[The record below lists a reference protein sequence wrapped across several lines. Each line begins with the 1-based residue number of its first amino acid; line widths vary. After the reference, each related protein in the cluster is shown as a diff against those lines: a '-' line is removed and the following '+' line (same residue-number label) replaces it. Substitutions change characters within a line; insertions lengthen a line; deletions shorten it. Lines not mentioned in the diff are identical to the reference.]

1 MRKMRYLIKEYKYDI
16 IGGLA
21 ILASLIIVIGMFIPK
36 AESKADKA
44 SNATLKYALNGKHSV
59 TYDITYI
66 DQEPSNKYYNDDYYY
81 STDVIG
87 YMKGD
92 KEEQLRISLEDNM
105 PNIDITYKT
114 TILTNPND
122 KPTVTIAHKDDE
134 TIVTV
139 RRQPRQRYIQPN
151 ESETVTAKE
160 NK

>member
-1 MRKMRYLIKEYKYDI
+1 MRTMRYLIKEHKYDI

-44 SNATLKYALNGKHSV
+44 SNATLKAALNGKHSV
-59 TYDITYI
+59 TYAITYI
-66 DQEPSNKYYNDDYYY
+66 DQETSNKYYTDYYY

-92 KEEQLRISLEDNM
+92 KEEQLRISLKDKM
-105 PNIDITYKT
+105 PNIDVTYKT
-114 TILTNPND
+114 TILTNFKA
-122 KPTVTIAHKDDE
+122 KPTVTIAHKDDAI
-134 TIVTV
+134 TVTV

>member
-1 MRKMRYLIKEYKYDI
+1 MRTMRYLIKEYKYDI

-44 SNATLKYALNGKHSV
+44 SNATLKTALNGKHSV

-66 DQEPSNKYYNDDYYY
+66 DQETSNKDYSDYYH

-87 YMKGD
+87 YMKGN

-139 RRQPRQRYIQPN
+139 RRQPHQRYNQPN
-151 ESETVTAKE
+151 E
-160 NK
+160 

>member
-1 MRKMRYLIKEYKYDI
+1 MTKPSTTDKPSTTGKPTIYDI
-16 IGGLA
+16 LAVMAVIGGL
-21 ILASLIIVIGMFIPK
+21 ILAIGFFKPV

-44 SNATLKYALNGKHSV
+44 SNSALKAALNGKHSV

-66 DQEPSNKYYNDDYYY
+66 DQETSNKDYSDYYH

-87 YMKGD
+87 YMKGN

-139 RRQPRQRYIQPN
+139 RRQPHQRYNQPN
-151 ESETVTAKE
+151 E
-160 NK
+160 

>member
-1 MRKMRYLIKEYKYDI
+1 MTKPSTTGKPTIYDI
-16 IGGLA
+16 LAVMAVIGGL
-21 ILASLIIVIGMFIPK
+21 ILAIGFFKPV

-44 SNATLKYALNGKHSV
+44 SNSALKAALNGKHSV

-66 DQEPSNKYYNDDYYY
+66 DQETSNKDYSDYYH

-87 YMKGD
+87 YMKGN

-139 RRQPRQRYIQPN
+139 RRQPHQRYNQPN
-151 ESETVTAKE
+151 E
-160 NK
+160 

>member
-1 MRKMRYLIKEYKYDI
+1 MTKPSTTNKPSTSNKYTIFDI
-16 IGGLA
+16 LAVMAVLGGL
-21 ILASLIIVIGMFIPK
+21 ILAIGFFKPI

-44 SNATLKYALNGKHSV
+44 SNSALKAALNGKHSV

-66 DQEPSNKYYNDDYYY
+66 DQETSNKDYSDYYY

-92 KEEQLRISLEDNM
+92 KEEQLRISLEDNK

-139 RRQPRQRYIQPN
+139 RRQPRQRYIPN
-151 ESETVTAKE
+151 K
-160 NK
+160 

>member
-1 MRKMRYLIKEYKYDI
+1 MNKPSTTDKPSTTNKPTIFDI
-16 IGGLA
+16 LVVMAVLGGL
-21 ILASLIIVIGMFIPK
+21 ILVIGFFKPVR
-36 AESKADKA
+36 ESKADKA
-44 SNATLKYALNGKHSV
+44 SNSALNAALNGKHSV

-66 DQEPSNKYYNDDYYY
+66 DQETSNKDYSDYYH

-87 YMKGD
+87 YMKGN
-92 KEEQLRISLEDNM
+92 KEEQLRISLEDNI

-139 RRQPRQRYIQPN
+139 RQQPRQRYSQPN
-151 ESETVTAKE
+151 E
-160 NK
+160 